1 MRRQR
6 EGAEGAGLF
15 YRKVAGTQRFAKIFW
30 VGACLDGFCSLALGR
45 VVLIKKQKEPPS
57 KIVWKSE
64 VVCFGLNHP
73 SRVRLPKQAIMGQA
87 LDRETLNQLSHVVI
101 SGAIEVHRQMGP
113 GLLESIYQEC
123 LMAELRMRNV
133 RVSQLVPV
141 SLSYK
146 SLLLDKAFIIDILV
160 ESEIIVELKSVE
172 ELLDVHEAQLLS
184 YLKLTKK
191 RLGLLINF
199 NVPLL
204 KNGIKR
210 MVHNF

>member
-1 MRRQR
+1 
-6 EGAEGAGLF
+6 
-15 YRKVAGTQRFAKIFW
+15 
-30 VGACLDGFCSLALGR
+30 
-45 VVLIKKQKEPPS
+45 
-57 KIVWKSE
+57 
-64 VVCFGLNHP
+64 
-73 SRVRLPKQAIMGQA
+73 
-87 LDRETLNQLSHVVI
+87 
-101 SGAIEVHRQMGP
+101 
-113 GLLESIYQEC
+113 
-123 LMAELRMRNV
+123 MAELRMRNV